1 MKSMKKQDE
10 SYDYL
15 LNLILDYWELEQK
28 KYLDIDK
35 ANKLAMKTIESCKD
49 ELSDLFG

>member
-1 MKSMKKQDE
+1 MKKQDE

-28 KYLDIDK
+28 KSFEIEK
-35 ANKLAMKTIESCKD
+35 AMTWQ
-49 ELSDLFG
+49 